1 VLGARIYSLLPLGS
15 GMSGTPSSKALFNL
29 QRTNIL
35 LADGDAMGQSILAQ
49 MLAGF
54 GARNIVRAEDVTEL
68 RRQLASGTFDL
79 IIMDPS
85 SFGPEGYDIIPWLRR
100 TIPPPR
106 AHAPIIVVTG
116 HTEHSR
122 VGQLRDGG
130 ANFIVSKPL
139 SAAVMMERLLWL
151 ARENRPFVETNAYAG
166 PDRRWHDAPLAAGVE
181 GRRQK
186 DRELAVRIAAGGDMN
201 QADIDLIMT
210 TPMTMGSAA

>member
-1 VLGARIYSLLPLGS
+1 
-15 GMSGTPSSKALFNL
+15 MSAIPPSKALFNL

-35 LADGDAMGQSILAQ
+35 LADADAMGQSIVAQ

-68 RRQLASGTFDL
+68 KRQLASGTFDM

-85 SFGPEGYDIIPWLRR
+85 SFGAEGYDIIPWLRR
-100 TIPPPR
+100 TVPPPR
-106 AHAPIIVVTG
+106 AHAPVIVVTG
-116 HTEHSR
+116 HTEHAR

-139 SAAVMMERLLWL
+139 SASVMMERLLWL
-151 ARENRPFVETNAYAG
+151 ARENRPFIETNAYAG
-166 PDRRWHDAPLAAGVE
+166 PDRRWHDKPLAAGVE

-186 DRELAVRIAAGGDMN
+186 DRELAVRIAAGGEMN
-201 QADIDLIMT
+201 QADIDMIMT
-210 TPMTMGSAA
+210 TPMTMGSGA